1 MKKSADR
8 PVRSEVL
15 TARVTPERKAR
26 IEEMATQC
34 NVPMSRAL
42 EEGATMYLEA
52 LHKAQERIR
61 DQMTIEV

>member
-26 IEEMATQC
+26 IEEMATKC
-34 NVPMSRAL
+34 NVTMSRAL

-61 DQMTIEV
+61 DQMKIEV